1 MVGFTSYGMVLASK
15 SETGKVELVSPPPGA
30 EVGSRVVI
38 EPMIRGGGDN
48 PAVVEP
54 WSASRVKKYKVWETV
69 AKDLRTNEDCVACW
83 KGFPLMVSA
92 EYCTVPSNINSPIS

>member
-1 MVGFTSYGMVLASK
+1 MIVVCNLKEAKMVGFTSYGMVLASK

-48 PAVVEP
+48 PVVVEP
-54 WSASRVKKYKVWETV
+54 W
-69 AKDLRTNEDCVACW
+69 
-83 KGFPLMVSA
+83 
-92 EYCTVPSNINSPIS
+92 